1 MRCDHGVLGVIPA
14 TRCRVCATILR
25 AAVQF
30 GEVIDG
36 TDQPA
41 VGQVDARRSQP
52 PRTASIK
59 STWTNVIGR
68 IRHSVKTEPS
78 MLQYRN
84 VLCRK
89 DVPVQ

>member
-1 MRCDHGVLGVIPA
+1 
-14 TRCRVCATILR
+14 VCATILR

-36 TDQPA
+36 ADQPA